1 MNYGADLIEV
11 VDNGNYFLVPIS
23 VGSGILE
30 SDFSGLAL
38 KYYTSKIH
46 SFGDIRSIHSF
57 GFRYACCVL
66 AYTEAKH

>member
-11 VDNGNYFLVPIS
+11 GDNGNYFMASIII
-23 VGSGILE
+23 GSGILE

-38 KYYTSKIH
+38 QYYTSKIH
-46 SFGDIRSIHSF
+46 SFGDIRNIHSF
-57 GFRYACCVL
+57 GFRYAKYVL